1 MSEKS
6 PSNRFDPDVWAAAL
20 AAVAKMQLQQN
31 GLQTDPYRWCPHAPW
46 PRQQLFL
53 NLTNT
58 EALYGGAAGGG
69 KSDALLMQALRYV
82 DIPGFS
88 ALILRRTFPQLEQ
101 PGSLIARA
109 HEWLSGSAAN
119 WSERKRQW
127 TFPSGATIRF
137 GHIEN
142 DLDKYDY
149 ASSEFQLIEFDEETQ
164 FLLSM
169 YTFLFSRLRAT
180 RALAEKGIPLLV
192 RGGTNPA
199 QTAEGMWVKERFIDK
214 AVERDGV
221 FYTSF
226 YDEELGETQERA
238 FVPAKIEDNPA
249 LDQEAYRRSLGFL
262 DPITK
267 AQLLHGDWNVQA
279 EGNIYDNYKEIYH
292 VIDRDTLKEV
302 FKVDR
307 FPFPGCRVARMHD
320 WGVTEGHP
328 AVVLWIATTPQ
339 NSAIPGLVVVY
350 RERVFTNATPHEIAD
365 EIKRCESNEEAA
377 MVVMSK
383 MSHEAATERMI
394 YLRECGLQFSP
405 WRTEKAGGVSVV
417 KQMFALIETDKPNPF
432 HPEIMGRSRLIFSP
446 EDSSQAQFGPNPK
459 AFNRSAPEFI
469 VSGARDQYGMIR
481 TRSETTLYRWSTNKT
496 GLTYG
501 QAVPHPYYNDA
512 MDCLREAGMEFFPN
526 PGPISAFEKREAA
539 LPEGVQLVKIFTEQD
554 MNMRARLLAQREI
567 EIRIQQKQ
575 QKQKTKADKPWLY

>member
-1 MSEKS
+1 MSAEND
-6 PSNRFDPDVWAAAL
+6 PSNKFDPEVWAKAL
-20 AAVAKMQLQQN
+20 AAVAKMRMQSE
-31 GLQTDPYRWCPHAPW
+31 GLAPDPFKWCPHTPH
-46 PRQQLFL
+46 PRQQVFL

-109 HEWLSGSAAN
+109 HEWLSSSGAH

-149 ASSEFQLIEFDEETQ
+149 ASSEFQLICFDEETQ

-180 RALAEKGIPLLV
+180 RELAAKGIPLMV

-226 YDEELGETQERA
+226 YDADSGETHERA
-238 FVPAKIEDNPA
+238 FVPAKIEDNPS
-249 LDQEAYRRSLGFL
+249 LDQEAYRRSLGYL
-262 DPITK
+262 DPISK

-279 EGNIYDNYKEIYH
+279 EGNIYDNYKEPYH
-292 VIDRDTLKEV
+292 VIDRDTLEDV
-302 FKVDR
+302 FGVDR

-320 WGVTEGHP
+320 WGVQHP
-328 AVVLWIATTPQ
+328 AVVLWIAVTPRT
-339 NSAIPGLVVVY
+339 SRIPGLVVVY
-350 RERVFTNATPHEIAD
+350 RERVFTNCTPRDVAE
-365 EIKRCESNEEAA
+365 EIKRCESPEETA

-383 MSHEAATERMI
+383 MSHEALTERLI
-394 YLRECGLQFSP
+394 YAREYDLHFSA
-405 WRTEKAGGVSVV
+405 WHTEKSGGISVV
-417 KQMFALIETDKPNPF
+417 KELLNLVHTDKPNPF
-432 HPEIMGRSRLIFSP
+432 RPELMGRSRLVFSP
-446 EDSSQAQFGPNPK
+446 EDDDQAMFFANPSP
-459 AFNRSAPEFI
+459 RSEKDKWI
-469 VSGARDQYGMIR
+469 VRQATDQNGLIR
-481 TRSETTLYRWSTNKT
+481 TRSEMVLYKWSVSKN
-496 GLTYG
+496 GVSYA
-501 QAVPHPYYNDA
+501 QAVPHPYFNDA

-526 PGPISAFEKREAA
+526 PTPVSQFERDEEN
-539 LPEGVQLVKIFTEQD
+539 LPENLRLVKIYTEED
-554 MNMRARLLAQREI
+554 MNHRARLLMQREI
-567 EIRIQQKQ
+567 ECRIR
-575 QKQKTKADKPWLY
+575 QKQKTQTVRSDRPWL